1 MPQGLNIFQR
11 TNRDFDYRR
20 VSMIVNYDVKNKEKN
35 CSKLNNFSSGKRFFT
50 KAKEYFSNSN
60 FLIVILNNSKN
71 FLLKRS
77 VMLRCN

>member
-35 CSKLNNFSSGKRFFT
+35 CSKFNNFSSGKRVFT
-50 KAKEYFSNSN
+50 KAKKSSSNSN
-60 FLIVILNNSKN
+60 FLIVILDYSK
-71 FLLKRS
+71 KECYAK
-77 VMLRCN
+77 M